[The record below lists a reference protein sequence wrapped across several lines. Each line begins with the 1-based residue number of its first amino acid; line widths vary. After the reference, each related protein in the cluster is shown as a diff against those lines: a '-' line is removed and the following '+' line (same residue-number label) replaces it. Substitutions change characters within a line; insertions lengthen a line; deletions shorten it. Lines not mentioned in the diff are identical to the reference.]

1 MAAETRRRGQSHR
14 HLAFKT
20 GEAEGVQAREG
31 PRVTEGLAAH
41 WALDQLFDYG
51 KAEGVSD
58 W

>member
-1 MAAETRRRGQSHR
+1 VAAEVRRLG
-14 HLAFKT
+14 LGGELLGLET

-51 KAEGVSD
+51 KAEGVSE